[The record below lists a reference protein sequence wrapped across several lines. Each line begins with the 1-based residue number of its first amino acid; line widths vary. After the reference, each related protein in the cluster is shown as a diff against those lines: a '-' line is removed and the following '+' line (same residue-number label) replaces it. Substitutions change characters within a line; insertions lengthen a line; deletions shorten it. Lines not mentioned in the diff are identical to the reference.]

1 MFFILLLSIITINE
15 VIAQNNYNK
24 TLTFVDPFEKFSI
37 DYFSDWEVIA
47 PGHSF
52 EEGNLDLIIQKPDK
66 EQGYIEIRHEEIS
79 SEVKKTN

>member
-37 DYFSDWEVIA
+37 DYF
-47 PGHSF
+47 

-66 EQGYIEIRHEEIS
+66 EQGYIEIRHEEITL
-79 SEVKKTN
+79 EVKKTN